1 MSRQALI
8 EMGACGGEMPSG
20 VQTEPIEEMRRM
32 TKPEFEVGSSVATSR
47 TISESDLYLF
57 AGVSGDLGSNH
68 MDEEYAK
75 KHTAFGRRVVHGAYL
90 VGLAS
95 AASTLIGERYNKGR
109 YRGASYGYD
118 KVRFVRPVF
127 IGDTITMTYT
137 VKEMDSEKLRTYAD
151 VVGTNQ
157 AGTVVF
163 AAVHIG
169 VGLPNA
175 VHRP

>member
-1 MSRQALI
+1 
-8 EMGACGGEMPSG
+8 
-20 VQTEPIEEMRRM
+20 M
-32 TKPEFEVGSSVATSR
+32 TKPQLAVGSSVATSR

-57 AGVSGDLGSNH
+57 AGLTGDLGPNH
-68 MDEEYAK
+68 MDEEYSK
-75 KHTAFGRRVVHGAYL
+75 RTAYGRRVVHGAYL

-95 AASTLIGERYNKGR
+95 AASTLIGERYLKGA

-137 VKEMDSEKLRTYAD
+137 VKELEPEKLRTYSD

-157 AGTVVF
+157 DGTVVF
-163 AAVHIG
+163 AAIHIAQ
-169 VGLPNA
+169 GLPNA
-175 VHRP
+175 EDRP